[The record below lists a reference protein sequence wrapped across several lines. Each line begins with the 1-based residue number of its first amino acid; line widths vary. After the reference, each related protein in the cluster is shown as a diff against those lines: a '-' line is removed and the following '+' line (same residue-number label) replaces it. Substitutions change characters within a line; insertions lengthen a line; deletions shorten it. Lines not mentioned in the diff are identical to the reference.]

1 MQLTAAND
9 HDSRLHG
16 HFVSSSPPT
25 PAEAAASSARWERRG
40 PLRRLVRLD
49 TLRASK

>member
-1 MQLTAAND
+1 MQLTAGI
-9 HDSRLHG
+9 HERRLHH

-25 PAEAAASSARWERRG
+25 PAEAAASSVRWDRRG

>member
-1 MQLTAAND
+1 MQLTAAI
-9 HDSRLHG
+9 HDRRLHRN
-16 HFVSSSPPT
+16 FVSSSPPT
-25 PAEAAASSARWERRG
+25 PAEAAASSVRWERRG